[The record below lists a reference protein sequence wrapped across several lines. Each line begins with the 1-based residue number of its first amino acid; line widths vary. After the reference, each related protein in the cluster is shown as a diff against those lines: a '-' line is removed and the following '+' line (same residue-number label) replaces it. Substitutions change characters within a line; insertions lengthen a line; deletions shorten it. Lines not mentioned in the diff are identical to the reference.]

1 MSVGLLVEELAKVFG
16 VYEVTVDAHG
26 DTERRVD
33 VERLSL
39 GAVSLLVVRTS
50 CLLQH
55 IRRGGSHGRVANVTQ
70 AFVKLAF
77 VSSVCRNVIPM

>member
-1 MSVGLLVEELAKVFG
+1 MSVGFLIEELAEVFG

-39 GAVSLLVVRTS
+39 GAVSLLVVHTS
-50 CLLQH
+50 CLL
-55 IRRGGSHGRVANVTQ
+55 
-70 AFVKLAF
+70 
-77 VSSVCRNVIPM
+77 